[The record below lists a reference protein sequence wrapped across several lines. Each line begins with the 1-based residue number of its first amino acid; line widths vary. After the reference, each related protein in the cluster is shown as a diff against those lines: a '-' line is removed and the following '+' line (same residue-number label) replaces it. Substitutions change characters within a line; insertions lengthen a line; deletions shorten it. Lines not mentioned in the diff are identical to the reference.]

1 MNTYMLNSEAAEI
14 LSVILSPNSCT
25 VTKRYIDISRY
36 NISNSALEQKKS
48 KEVAWMQN
56 IKQENKMPDNAT
68 LSIVCFCLFAGGIMA
83 QKDLTDDQKSFQDS
97 IFSFLQEEGYVPHI
111 DIDGWIQFK
120 REGDTHWIRIYEGS
134 PFFVVLQRSGYKIDS
149 EGGLNRSASQKA
161 CNEVNAA
168 LNAVKLYCT
177 DKSVVFVV
185 EQYVRSAEDFKMEQ
199 DGR

>member
-1 MNTYMLNSEAAEI
+1 M
-14 LSVILSPNSCT
+14 
-25 VTKRYIDISRY
+25 
-36 NISNSALEQKKS
+36 KKA
-48 KEVAWMQN
+48 V
-56 IKQENKMPDNAT
+56 
-68 LSIVCFCLFAGGIMA
+68 LSIVFSCLLAGGVMA

-97 IFSFLQEEGYVPHI
+97 ILSFLQEEGYVPRI
-111 DIDGWIQFK
+111 DIDGWLQFK

-149 EGGLNRSASQKA
+149 EGGLNRPASQEA

-185 EQYVRSAEDFKMEQ
+185 EQYVRSAEDFKYVFYKNLKILAASDDKFTEKYREYNQ
-199 DGR
+199 Q